1 MRFAIAK
8 AANVRVT
15 SSIVALSYQFDE
27 LALHVLALLSRS
39 GWQQFQMR
47 LGTANAPNIP
57 YSNLSVESG
66 KYSRVFNDALS
77 CVGKVNGLRATEW
90 SFDEFCGQTSANG
103 VVYPAAA
110 VGGGAGAAADL
121 GGKVFGDVGGLI
133 MQRLITPPG
142 SRDNTLYIDGQLHGY
157 NPGALQELVIICI
170 YEELVTQE
178 FAPPQELPIST

>member
-1 MRFAIAK
+1 MK
-8 AANVRVT
+8 
-15 SSIVALSYQFDE
+15 
-27 LALHVLALLSRS
+27 
-39 GWQQFQMR
+39 
-47 LGTANAPNIP
+47 
-57 YSNLSVESG
+57 VESG

-90 SFDEFCGQTSANG
+90 SYDEFCAQTSANG
-103 VVYPAAA
+103 VAYPAAA
-110 VGGGAGAAADL
+110 AGAAADL

-157 NPGALQELVIICI
+157 NPGALQELVIICV

-178 FAPPQELPIST
+178 FAPPQELPISTSRVHVI

>member
-1 MRFAIAK
+1 MG
-8 AANVRVT
+8 T
-15 SSIVALSYQFDE
+15 SS
-27 LALHVLALLSRS
+27 
-39 GWQQFQMR
+39 
-47 LGTANAPNIP
+47 APNIP
-57 YSNLSVESG
+57 YSNLSIESG
-66 KYSRVFNDALS
+66 KHSRVFNAALS

-103 VVYPAAA
+103 VVYPA
-110 VGGGAGAAADL
+110 GAAADL
-121 GGKVFGDVGGLI
+121 AGKVFGDVGGLI

-178 FAPPQELPIST
+178 FAPPQELPISTTRVHVI